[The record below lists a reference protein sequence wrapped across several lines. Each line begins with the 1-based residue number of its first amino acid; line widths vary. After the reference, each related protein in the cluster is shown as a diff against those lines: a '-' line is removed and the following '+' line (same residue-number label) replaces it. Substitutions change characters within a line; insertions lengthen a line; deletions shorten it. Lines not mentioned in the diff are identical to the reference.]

1 MAIAFALGTAD
12 RALSCCA
19 LALFLSACSE
29 GTPIVV
35 ESHQVPNPS
44 GTLVATVEVVDNG
57 LGFGQGALYDE
68 IHISPP
74 GSSAF
79 RHGDP
84 DSSVAFY
91 AESTYEKGHP
101 PSVAWVSN
109 SLLRVTLDPLAK
121 PGRQQSS
128 LNGASIEYLVQGAQR
143 NAP

>member
-1 MAIAFALGTAD
+1 MQPNLALI
-12 RALSCCA
+12 
-19 LALFLSACSE
+19 LFLSACSKA
-29 GTPIVV
+29 TPVVV
-35 ESHQVPNPS
+35 ESHQLSNPS

-74 GSSAF
+74 GSSVF

-91 AESTYEKGHP
+91 AESTSEKGHP
-101 PSVAWVSN
+101 PTVAWASN
-109 SLLRVTLDPLAK
+109 GSLHVTLDPLTK
-121 PGRQQSS
+121 PGRQKSS
-128 LNGASIEYLVQGAQR
+128 LNGVSIEYLVQGAQR